1 MIEKDSNITLVKSD
15 KSLKD
20 GKKLRKPRIGRL
32 NSALDVRREMARVYK
47 KARHGEMDLTEL
59 NGYIKALSA
68 MLVPIRDTELEERI
82 KRLEGN
88 G

>member
-47 KARHGEMDLTEL
+47 KARHGEIDLNAL
-59 NGYIKALSA
+59 SVYIKALVA
-68 MLVPIRDTELEERI
+68 MIGPIRESELEERI
-82 KRLEGN
+82 KKLEGK
-88 G
+88 